1 MVLTIVALG
10 AMSGL
15 FLFFPIDWD
24 SVGNWGYLGVF
35 LVTFV
40 ATASFILPIPY
51 LLIVARAG
59 MFLNPLV
66 VTLVA
71 GLAGALGETTG
82 YIIGAS
88 GRDLFPQGKLF
99 EKANHWMVTYGFW
112 CVAFFAFV
120 PEPDLRRDRLR
131 GRRAALPDLEVRAG
145 LFPGQVAQVPA
156 GRRVA
161 PGDPLDLHA
170 VPAGLR
176 RLAHALVRAAGLA
189 YPASAA
195 APRPSTRPRLT
206 HLARARPGWPRIRGC
221 VDASRHVRRDSL
233 RRPRKRCSARYVT
246 KRAVETVRSFYPSM
260 P

>member
-1 MVLTIVALG
+1 MLDQAHVVTMSDPPVVKVTTTADAATTANAAAAAQDEHPKRRSIWKMLLTIVALG

-15 FLFFPIDWD
+15 FLFFPIDWE

-35 LVTFV
+35 LVTFI

-120 PEPDLRRDRLR
+120 PNPIFDAIGFAAGVLRYPIWKFVLAVFL
-131 GRRAALPDLEVRAG
+131 GKSLKFLMAAEAHLVIHWTCM
-145 LFPGQVAQVPA
+145 LFP
-156 GRRVA
+156 RVC
-161 PGDPLDLHA
+161 DIWSTLSF
-170 VPAGLR
+170 GL
-176 RLAHALVRAAGLA
+176 LG
-189 YPASAA
+189 
-195 APRPSTRPRLT
+195 
-206 HLARARPGWPRIRGC
+206 
-221 VDASRHVRRDSL
+221 
-233 RRPRKRCSARYVT
+233 
-246 KRAVETVRSFYPSM
+246 
-260 P
+260 